1 MAGPVR
7 FCVIGRG
14 VGKARVDST
23 CLASGKILIIAQPSP
38 TDEDV
43 RARRRKS
50 VLDGGF
56 QFEVPTEDA
65 MRRDLPRIG
74 ARQLPHG
81 GPTLIALFSL
91 NLVINYEREIIIN
104 ICLPRLSP
112 AMDRPSTRTSSG
124 QIWTRGSPFFW
135 TGDHSRSSRLVRG
148 SMGTCTFGPMH
159 ETDGGSL
166 QHQAAHQAADA
177 DEATET
183 ATALG

>member
-1 MAGPVR
+1 M
-7 FCVIGRG
+7 
-14 VGKARVDST
+14 DST

-38 TDEDV
+38 TDDEV

-81 GPTLIALFSL
+81 GPTLIPLFSL

-104 ICLPRLSP
+104 ICLPRLSLSGHGP
-112 AMDRPSTRTSSG
+112 TFNAHFLWTDLDSRQSIFLDGRP
-124 QIWTRGSPFFW
+124 
-135 TGDHSRSSRLVRG
+135 
-148 SMGTCTFGPMH
+148 
-159 ETDGGSL
+159 
-166 QHQAAHQAADA
+166 
-177 DEATET
+177 
-183 ATALG
+183 

>member
-1 MAGPVR
+1 M
-7 FCVIGRG
+7 
-14 VGKARVDST
+14 DST

-38 TDEDV
+38 TDDEV

-74 ARQLPHG
+74 ARQLPRG

-104 ICLPRLSP
+104 ICLPRLSLRPWTDLQRALPLDRSGLEAVHLFGRETIVDRRGWCEVQWEP
-112 AMDRPSTRTSSG
+112 AHSDPCTRPMAALFNIRQHIKLRMQMRQQKQQQPSDNPDREMAPSDRE
-124 QIWTRGSPFFW
+124 WP
-135 TGDHSRSSRLVRG
+135 
-148 SMGTCTFGPMH
+148 
-159 ETDGGSL
+159 
-166 QHQAAHQAADA
+166 
-177 DEATET
+177 
-183 ATALG
+183 